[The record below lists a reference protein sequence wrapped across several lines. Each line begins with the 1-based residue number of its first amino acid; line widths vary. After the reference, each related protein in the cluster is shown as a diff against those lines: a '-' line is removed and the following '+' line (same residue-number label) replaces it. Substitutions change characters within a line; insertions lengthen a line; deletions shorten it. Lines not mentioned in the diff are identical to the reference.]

1 MLCQVCGKNP
11 AEIHV
16 ITVVN
21 GEKIEQ
27 HLCEECAKKQG
38 GITFMFH
45 PQFSVAGMLP
55 GLFTPGEGQGEPDT
69 KERCPGCGRTY
80 RDFAKA
86 GRLGCGA
93 CYIQFEKE
101 IEPVI
106 RRVASSPEHAGKVP
120 RRRSGSLLKWREIEG
135 LRRSLDEAIR
145 KENYEEAARLRDEI
159 RDLEK
164 HQQEAR

>member
-11 AEIHV
+11 AEVHV

-21 GEKIEQ
+21 GQKVEQ
-27 HLCEECAKKQG
+27 HLCSECAKKQG
-38 GITFMFH
+38 GITFMFLPH
-45 PQFSVAGMLP
+45 FSVAGMLS
-55 GLFTPGEGQGEPDT
+55 GLFEPVEGQGEPDP

-80 RDFAKA
+80 RDFVKA
-86 GRLGCGA
+86 GRLGCGT

-106 RRVASSPEHAGKVP
+106 RRIASNPEHAGKVP
-120 RRRSGSLLKWREIEG
+120 RRRSGPLLKLREIDG
-135 LRRSLDEAIR
+135 LRRSLDEAVR
-145 KENYEEAARLRDEI
+145 REDYEEAARLRDEI

-164 HQQEAR
+164 RQQEPR